1 MCKLSLSYMY
11 FYPSV
16 ITGQRKPGAIL
27 TSTPGVASDF
37 SPTVN
42 FQCRLSF
49 FLSFFFLLFFSG
61 GGGGG
66 RFSFIHY
73 NKHNTCQYICSNSFM
88 VFVQLPR
95 ATTCVNIYMHVKHPK
110 CWKSYH
116 YSDTQKYC
124 THGWEW
130 VPLLLWL
137 LYPYKSKQ
145 PKLSTR
151 DQWGIKTNIS
161 SKRNKNSF
169 IVLFTFSCAMSWCK
183 CAAMFGLGW
192 RSSVV
197 LYWVVSS
204 FLTRLFWPMYHSK
217 PEAF

>member
-1 MCKLSLSYMY
+1 MHKAVCCFVCKLSPSYMY

-37 SPTVN
+37 SLTVN

-49 FLSFFFLLFFSG
+49 LFSLFFF
-61 GGGGG
+61 
-66 RFSFIHY
+66 HY
-73 NKHNTCQYICSNSFM
+73 NKYNTCQYTCSNSFM
-88 VFVQLPR
+88 VFVQLPC
-95 ATTCVNIYMHVKHPK
+95 ATTCINIYMHIKHPK

-116 YSDTQKYC
+116 YLDTQKYC

-137 LYPYKSKQ
+137 LYPYEGKQ
-145 PKLSTR
+145 PKFSTR
-151 DQWGIKTNIS
+151 DQRGIKTNIS

-169 IVLFTFSCAMSWCK
+169 IVLFTTFSCAMSWCK
-183 CAAMFGLGW
+183 GAAMFGLGW

-197 LYWVVSS
+197 LNWVVSS
-204 FLTRLFWPMYHSK
+204 FLIRLFWPMYHSK
-217 PEAF
+217 PEAL